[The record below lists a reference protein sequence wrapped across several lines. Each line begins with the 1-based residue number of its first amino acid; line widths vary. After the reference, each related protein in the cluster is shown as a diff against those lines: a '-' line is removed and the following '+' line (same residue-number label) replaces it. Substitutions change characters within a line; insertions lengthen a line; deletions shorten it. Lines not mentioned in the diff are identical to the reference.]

1 MAITRTVA
9 GMWIFTQ
16 NGFFS
21 IVRKGGPGLC
31 VRARDLD
38 QLRSL
43 LREHLPADSPGDKDI
58 KILET
63 PGFDYPFRA
72 MVTQA
77 QFEALLLSTARAL
90 NYANFKNAAH
100 ARREWRTLY
109 NRLGEVWQVM
119 GRGLA
124 YMGWNTRTRTHA
136 VRPVLSRETT
146 RKGR

>member
-58 KILET
+58 KILEQPSQYEHIIAIET
-63 PGFDYPFRA
+63 RGKLGFGSRF
-72 MVTQA
+72 
-77 QFEALLLSTARAL
+77 
-90 NYANFKNAAH
+90 
-100 ARREWRTLY
+100 
-109 NRLGEVWQVM
+109 
-119 GRGLA
+119 GLA
-124 YMGWNTRTRTHA
+124 
-136 VRPVLSRETT
+136 
-146 RKGR
+146 